1 MEGRMTVCNMAIEM
15 GAKGGMIAPD
25 QTTFD
30 YLKGRQFSP
39 QGADWDAAVAY
50 WQTLKSDPDAK
61 YDAEIIINAAD
72 IAPQVTGHQSRQV
85 IDISGPFPHRRALP
99 TRWKEP
105 RQKKRWRIWI

>member
-72 IAPQVTGHQSRQV
+72 IAPQVTWGTNPVR
-85 IDISGPFPHRRALP
+85 
-99 TRWKEP
+99 
-105 RQKKRWRIWI
+105 